1 MVSKFKLCGLLI
13 MIMIHISLNTQMV
26 NDNVEHWSAESDGIE
41 VWNKFLTLSSSQQ
54 RPPLSLKQK
63 ACDPYSCLCHA
74 ELHSTANATW
84 ERVIVKKNYLP
95 FLYIAYFSWSISL
108 SFAIICSPLCS
119 IAMPCNVLS
128 GTKTSAKEMHCNSL
142 FWSAHLLSGTHSLK
156 LSLFPIENMNWNFNW
171 GTLSLSQ
178 WFLSWL
184 QMAKKRKKPIWPC
197 ISRCSGRQAV
207 GHQSGKR
214 KVPPFWESVSWE
226 TDRCKILVDSRNSL
240 ELIKCLA
247 N

>member
-13 MIMIHISLNTQMV
+13 MIVIHISLNTQMV

-84 ERVIVKKNYLP
+84 ERVIAKKNYLP
-95 FLYIAYFSWSISL
+95 FLYIVYFSWSISL
-108 SFAIICSPLCS
+108 SFAIICSPLCFN
-119 IAMPCNVLS
+119 AMPCNVLS

-156 LSLFPIENMNWNFNW
+156 LSLFPIESMNWNFNW

-184 QMAKKRKKPIWPC
+184 QMVKKRK
-197 ISRCSGRQAV
+197 SQSDHVSVGVLAGRPLDIKV
-207 GHQSGKR
+207 GKEKSLHFGKVFHER
-214 KVPPFWESVSWE
+214 LTDVKSWLIAE
-226 TDRCKILVDSRNSL
+226 TLLN
-240 ELIKCLA
+240 
-247 N
+247 